1 MSCTCALISRDN
13 FLHLNYCVF
22 GGRVL
27 YLGIR
32 TNKYPLNTLTQV
44 GASYLHIHMDSM
56 YTLYNVH
63 PYSTPN
69 STNDKIHAFRWL
81 LPLLNLLQY
90 NSFSFFYF
98 VCRRKI
104 IVHYF
109 LSSVFFLLL
118 CSRLQITVSDTRSKH
133 STSTLCCI
141 SAPKWWTTTKMT
153 VKTTKEPNE
162 NNNRP
167 K

>member
-27 YLGIR
+27 YLGIQ

-63 PYSTPN
+63 PYSTSQN

-90 NSFSFFYF
+90 NSFSFSFISFAEEKSLY
-98 VCRRKI
+98 I
-104 IVHYF
+104 I
-109 LSSVFFLLL
+109 FFLLFFL
-118 CSRLQITVSDTRSKH
+118 CYYAVDYKLQCRTLVVS
-133 STSTLCCI
+133 I
-141 SAPKWWTTTKMT
+141 APAHFVVFLHQNDERRQKW
-153 VKTTKEPNE
+153 
-162 NNNRP
+162 R
-167 K
+167 